1 MVPSYLYP
9 DPEVRPATRAP
20 ARVGGTA
27 RVKWTAGLP
36 AAVPLG
42 RMTIGLYNS
51 YDPVKFAEAHRRAL
65 ARAGPVALAFDANL
79 ATFGFPY
86 GKDLRTPLEVVRW
99 VSGTTSIGEGGKYL
113 VELAEAGRFQ
123 MFDFPRKGFPP
134 QLGEIVVTTNR
145 PDPPRRASAT
155 LLAGL
160 LRHGTS
166 ICLVFGLGPR
176 GLDDRDVYPLGR
188 YHFDLTGRGLS
199 LETATAL
206 GAAPALIWG
215 ALHPG

>member
-1 MVPSYLYP
+1 VVPSYLYP

>member
-1 MVPSYLYP
+1 MWGGWTPR
-9 DPEVRPATRAP
+9 RPARTSSGGWRRTTRRPSRISP
-20 ARVGGTA
+20 A
-27 RVKWTAGLP
+27 AGPGSSGSWSGSLPLPRGKTGDPGPRPRGRDGKGQVNRGPP

-123 MFDFPRKGFPP
+123 TFDFPRKGFPP

-145 PDPPRRASAT
+145 PDPPRRA
-155 LLAGL
+155 
-160 LRHGTS
+160 
-166 ICLVFGLGPR
+166 
-176 GLDDRDVYPLGR
+176 
-188 YHFDLTGRGLS
+188 
-199 LETATAL
+199 
-206 GAAPALIWG
+206 
-215 ALHPG
+215 